1 MNNGIFKSPTH
12 RVLTDAAK
20 ERFSVV
26 IFYGVDKETMIE
38 PAPSLL
44 DEKRPAR
51 YGKVSGKDY
60 YAGVF
65 GHFRQGKTIK
75 DILKI

>member
-1 MNNGIFKSPTH
+1 
-12 RVLTDAAK
+12 
-20 ERFSVV
+20 VV
-26 IFYGVDKETMIE
+26 IFYGVDEETMIE

-44 DEKRPAR
+44 DEKKPAR